1 MMDVSSMYGNH
12 PHHHHPHANA
22 YDGYG
27 GSTTPNSAATAS
39 SYFTPQQHQHQQQ
52 LHLQQ
57 QHQQLVQHQ
66 QQHQHQQP
74 LAYSGYESSSPGSY
88 YSQQQAGLTPPPTG
102 NHQVVQQ
109 QQQQQQAQQQQ
120 QQQQLYP
127 HSHLFS
133 PSAAEYGITTSAG
146 TGNPGTPLHPTSH
159 SPADSYYESD
169 SVHSYYATAA
179 VATVPPPANNSPV
192 TAANASNPQQ
202 QQQQGAI
209 ISSENGMM
217 YTNLDCMYPTVQA
230 QAPGHGYAGQMEEK
244 YPAVLHASYAPGL
257 ILEEP
262 DAMMQQATQSQMWHH
277 QQHYALDA
285 MDSLGMHAHMHHGLA
300 HGHLANLAGNA
311 QQPNPQ
317 LQQQAHQQQQQ
328 QAQHPQNQSPATQQQ
343 QQQHQNSVSPNGG
356 IARQQR
362 GGVISPGSSTSSS
375 TASASNGVHPARTQS
390 KSPNHSSSI
399 PTYKWM
405 QLKRNVPKPQAPKLP
420 ASSIASMHD
429 FQMNGQLDMCRAVGG
444 GGSGVVSGPVGVG
457 GNGSAGIGNVL
468 AVQNSLMLSNNATA
482 SSGHPNGMGVGVGLG
497 NGSGGGL
504 SSCGL
509 STNTNNSGR
518 TNFTNKQLTE
528 LEKEFHF
535 NRYLTRARR
544 IEIANTLQL
553 NETQVKIWFQ
563 NRRMKQ
569 KKRVKEGLIPADIL
583 TQHSAPVISEK
594 PPPPPQQQ
602 QQQQHQPELQMK
614 PQTSDLGTNDLS
626 TAATATA
633 AAATIAAATSKQS

>member
-27 GSTTPNSAATAS
+27 GSTTPGTAGNAA
-39 SYFTPQQHQHQQQ
+39 SYFGQQQ
-52 LHLQQ
+52 LQNQTHHHLQQ
-57 QHQQLVQHQ
+57 QHHQLVQQQHQ
-66 QQHQHQQP
+66 QQQHQQH
-74 LAYSGYESSSPGSY
+74 LTYSGYESSSPGSY
-88 YSQQQAGLTPPPTG
+88 YPQQQAQLTPPPQG
-102 NHQVVQQ
+102 NLQVV
-109 QQQQQQAQQQQ
+109 QQ

-133 PSAAEYGITTSAG
+133 PSAAEYGITTSTG
-146 TGNPGTPLHPTSH
+146 MGNPGTPLHPTSH

-169 SVHSYYATAA
+169 SSYYATAA

-192 TAANASNPQQ
+192 TATNASNPQQ

-217 YTNLDCMYPTVQA
+217 YTNLDCTYPTAQA
-230 QAPGHGYAGQMEEK
+230 QAPGHGYAGPIEEK

-257 ILEEP
+257 ILDEP

-277 QQHYALDA
+277 QQHYTLDA
-285 MDSLGMHAHMHHGLA
+285 MDTLGMHAHMHHGLA
-300 HGHLANLAGNA
+300 HGHLANLAGNP
-311 QQPNPQ
+311 QQQNAQ
-317 LQQQAHQQQQQ
+317 LQQQAAHQ
-328 QAQHPQNQSPATQQQ
+328 QAQHPQNQSPAAHQ

-356 IARQQR
+356 MSRQQR

-375 TASASNGVHPARTQS
+375 TASASNGAHSASTQS
-390 KSPNHSSSI
+390 KSPNHTSNL

-420 ASSIASMHD
+420 ASGIANMHD
-429 FQMNGQLDMCRAVGG
+429 YQMNGQLDMCR
-444 GGSGVVSGPVGVG
+444 GGSSGGNGVVNGSVG
-457 GNGSAGIGNVL
+457 GNGSVGIGNVL
-468 AVQNSLMLSNNATA
+468 AVQNSLMLANNAA
-482 SSGHPNGMGVGVGLG
+482 GVSLG
-497 NGSGGGL
+497 SGSGGGL
-504 SSCGL
+504 SSC
-509 STNTNNSGR
+509 SMSSNTNNSGR

-569 KKRVKEGLIPADIL
+569 KKRQKEGLIPADIP
-583 TQHSAPVISEK
+583 APVMTSK
-594 PPPPPQQQ
+594 PVPPPQQQ
-602 QQQQHQPELQMK
+602 QHPQELQMK
-614 PQTSDLGTNDLS
+614 PQTSDLGNSELTV
-626 TAATATA
+626 AATASVA
-633 AAATIAAATSKQS
+633 AAASVTAATSKQS

>member
-22 YDGYG
+22 YDGY
-27 GSTTPNSAATAS
+27 STTAAATANAS
-39 SYFTPQQHQHQQQ
+39 GYFAPQQHQHHLQQQ
-52 LHLQQ
+52 QQQQQHQHLQQ
-57 QHQQLVQHQ
+57 QHQQHLS
-66 QQHQHQQP
+66 
-74 LAYSGYESSSPGSY
+74 YNGYESSSPGNY
-88 YSQQQAGLTPPPTG
+88 YPQQQAQLTPPPTG
-102 NHQVVQQ
+102 SHQVVQQ
-109 QQQQQQAQQQQ
+109 QQQQQQAQA

-133 PSAAEYGITTSAG
+133 PSAAEYGITTSTGA
-146 TGNPGTPLHPTSH
+146 TGNPGTPLHPSSH

-179 VATVPPPANNSPV
+179 VATVAPPSNSSPV
-192 TAANASNPQQ
+192 TAANASGSGNTQQ
-202 QQQQGAI
+202 QQQQQAAI

-217 YTNLDCMYPTVQA
+217 YTNLDCMYPTTQA
-230 QAPGHGYAGQMEEK
+230 QAAVHGYAGQIEEK
-244 YPAVLHASYAPGL
+244 YAAVLHASYAPGL
-257 ILEEP
+257 VLEEQDP
-262 DAMMQQATQSQMWHH
+262 MMQQATQSQMWHH
-277 QQHYALDA
+277 QQHLAGGYALDA

-300 HGHLANLAGNA
+300 HGHLANLASNSH
-311 QQPNPQ
+311 QQHPQ
-317 LQQQAHQQQQQ
+317 LQQQQQQQ
-328 QAQHPQNQSPATQQQ
+328 QAQQQQQHPQNQSPAAQ
-343 QQQHQNSVSPNGG
+343 QQQHQISVSPNGG
-356 IARQQR
+356 LGRQQR

-375 TASASNGVHPARTQS
+375 TASASNGAHPASTQS

-405 QLKRNVPKPQAPKLP
+405 QLKRNVPKPQASKLP
-420 ASSIASMHD
+420 ASGIASIHD
-429 FQMNGQLDMCRAVGG
+429 YQMNGQLDMCRGG
-444 GGSGVVSGPVGVG
+444 GGAGSGVVSGPVGVG
-457 GNGSAGIGNVL
+457 EGSGSAGIGGVL
-468 AVQNSLMLSNNATA
+468 AVQNSLMMANNATA
-482 SSGHPNGMGVGVGLG
+482 GSAHPNGMGVGLG
-497 NGSGGGL
+497 NGSGSGL
-504 SSCGL
+504 SSCSL
-509 STNTNNSGR
+509 SSNTNNSGR

-594 PPPPPQQQ
+594 PPQQQ
-602 QQQQHQPELQMK
+602 QQQQQQPPELQMK
-614 PQTSDLGTNDLS
+614 PQGSDLGGNDLS
-626 TAATATA
+626 SGATA
-633 AAATIAAATSKQS
+633 APSATLSLTAPTSKQS

>member
-22 YDGYG
+22 YDGY
-27 GSTTPNSAATAS
+27 STTTGATANAS
-39 SYFTPQQHQHQQQ
+39 SYFAPQQHQHHLQQQ
-52 LHLQQ
+52 QQHQQLQQ
-57 QHQQLVQHQ
+57 QHQQHLT
-66 QQHQHQQP
+66 
-74 LAYSGYESSSPGSY
+74 YNGYESSSPGNY
-88 YSQQQAGLTPPPTG
+88 YPQQQAQLTPPPTG

-109 QQQQQQAQQQQ
+109 QQQQA

-133 PSAAEYGITTSAG
+133 PSAAEYGITTSTA

-179 VATVPPPANNSPV
+179 VATVAPPSNSSPV
-192 TAANASNPQQ
+192 TAANASATSNTQQ
-202 QQQQGAI
+202 QQQQQAAI

-217 YTNLDCMYPTVQA
+217 YTNLDCMYPTAQA
-230 QAPGHGYAGQMEEK
+230 QAPVHGYAGQIEEK
-244 YPAVLHASYAPGL
+244 YAAVLHASYAPGL
-257 ILEEP
+257 VLEEQHDP
-262 DAMMQQATQSQMWHH
+262 MLQQATQSQMWHH
-277 QQHYALDA
+277 QQHLAGGYALDA

-300 HGHLANLAGNA
+300 HGHLANLASNSH
-311 QQPNPQ
+311 QQHPQ
-317 LQQQAHQQQQQ
+317 LQQQQQQQTHQQQ
-328 QAQHPQNQSPATQQQ
+328 QHPQNQSPAAQQ

-356 IARQQR
+356 MSRQQR

-375 TASASNGVHPARTQS
+375 TASASNGAHPASSQS
-390 KSPNHSSSI
+390 KSPNHSSNI

-420 ASSIASMHD
+420 ASGISSIHD
-429 FQMNGQLDMCRAVGG
+429 YQMNGQLDMCRGGGG

-457 GNGSAGIGNVL
+457 GNGSSGIGGVL
-468 AVQNSLMLSNNATA
+468 AVQNSLMMANNATA
-482 SSGHPNGMGVGVGLG
+482 GSAHPNGMGVGVGLG
-497 NGSGGGL
+497 NGSGSGL
-504 SSCGL
+504 SSCSL
-509 STNTNNSGR
+509 SSNTNNSGR

-583 TQHSAPVISEK
+583 TQHSTPVISEK
-594 PPPPPQQQ
+594 PPQQQ
-602 QQQQHQPELQMK
+602 QQPPELQMK
-614 PQTSDLGTNDLS
+614 PQGSDLGGNDLTPGAPS
-626 TAATATA
+626 
-633 AAATIAAATSKQS
+633 ATSTTLALTAPATKQS

>member
-27 GSTTPNSAATAS
+27 STAAAAATTS
-39 SYFTPQQHQHQQQ
+39 SGYFVPQQHQQQ
-52 LHLQQ
+52 LQ
-57 QHQQLVQHQ
+57 QHQQQLQHQ
-66 QQHQHQQP
+66 QQQQHHQNQQH
-74 LAYSGYESSSPGSY
+74 LSYNGYESSSPGSY
-88 YSQQQAGLTPPPTG
+88 YPQQQAQLTPPPTG
-102 NHQVVQQ
+102 NHQVV
-109 QQQQQQAQQQQ
+109 QQ

-133 PSAAEYGITTSAG
+133 PSAAEYGITTSASAA
-146 TGNPGTPLHPTSH
+146 GNPGTPLHPTSH

-179 VATVPPPANNSPV
+179 VATVPPPTNNSPV
-192 TAANASNPQQ
+192 TAANATNPQQ
-202 QQQQGAI
+202 QAQQQAAI

-217 YTNLDCMYPTVQA
+217 YTNLDCMYPTAQTQA
-230 QAPGHGYAGQMEEK
+230 QAPVHGYAGQIEEK
-244 YPAVLHASYAPGL
+244 YAAVLHASYGPGL
-257 ILEEP
+257 LLEEQDP
-262 DAMMQQATQSQMWHH
+262 MMQQATQSQMWHH
-277 QQHYALDA
+277 QQHLAGGYALDA

-300 HGHLANLAGNA
+300 HGHLANLATNSH
-311 QQPNPQ
+311 QQHPQ
-317 LQQQAHQQQQQ
+317 LQQQHQQQPAHQQQQVP
-328 QAQHPQNQSPATQQQ
+328 HPQNQSPAGQQ
-343 QQQHQNSVSPNGG
+343 QQQHQQQQNSVSPNGG
-356 IARQQR
+356 LSRQQR

-375 TASASNGVHPARTQS
+375 TASVSNGAHPASTQS

-405 QLKRNVPKPQAPKLP
+405 QLKRNIPKPQAPKLP
-420 ASSIASMHD
+420 ASGIASIHD
-429 FQMNGQLDMCRAVGG
+429 YQMNGQLDMCRGG
-444 GGSGVVSGPVGVG
+444 GNGGGNGVVTSSVGVG
-457 GNGSAGIGNVL
+457 GNGSSGIGNVL
-468 AVQNSLMLSNNATA
+468 AVQNSLMLANNGSPGSA
-482 SSGHPNGMGVGVGLG
+482 HPNGLGVGVAMG

-504 SSCGL
+504 SSCSL
-509 STNTNNSGR
+509 SSSTNNSGR

-544 IEIANTLQL
+544 IEIANTLLL

-594 PPPPPQQQ
+594 PPQTQQ

-614 PQTSDLGTNDLS
+614 PQASDLGSNELS
-626 TAATATA
+626 TAATSA
-633 AAATIAAATSKQS
+633 AAAASLTAATAKQS

>member
-27 GSTTPNSAATAS
+27 TTPTAAASAS
-39 SYFTPQQHQHQQQ
+39 GYFAPQQHQHHLQQQ
-52 LHLQQ
+52 QQQQQQ
-57 QHQQLVQHQ
+57 QHQQLQ
-66 QQHQHQQP
+66 QQHQPH
-74 LAYSGYESSSPGSY
+74 LSYNGYESSSPGNY
-88 YSQQQAGLTPPPTG
+88 YPQQQAQLTPPPTG
-102 NHQVVQQ
+102 NHQGVQQ
-109 QQQQQQAQQQQ
+109 QPQQQQQ

-133 PSAAEYGITTSAG
+133 PSAAEYGITTSTA
-146 TGNPGTPLHPTSH
+146 TGNPGTPLHPSSH

-179 VATVPPPANNSPV
+179 VATVAPPSNSSPV
-192 TAANASNPQQ
+192 TAANATATSNTQQ
-202 QQQQGAI
+202 QQAAI

-217 YTNLDCMYPTVQA
+217 YTNLDCMYPAAQA
-230 QAPGHGYAGQMEEK
+230 QAPVHGYAGQIEEK
-244 YPAVLHASYAPGL
+244 YAAVLHASYAPGL
-257 ILEEP
+257 VLEEQEP
-262 DAMMQQATQSQMWHH
+262 MMQQATQSQMWHH
-277 QQHYALDA
+277 QQHLAGGYALDA

-300 HGHLANLAGNA
+300 HGHLANLAGNPH
-311 QQPNPQ
+311 QQHPQ
-317 LQQQAHQQQQQ
+317 LQQQQQQQAHQQQQ
-328 QAQHPQNQSPATQQQ
+328 HPQNQSPAA
-343 QQQHQNSVSPNGG
+343 QQQHQASVSPNGG
-356 IARQQR
+356 MSRQQR

-375 TASASNGVHPARTQS
+375 TASASNGAHPASSQS

-420 ASSIASMHD
+420 ASIHD
-429 FQMNGQLDMCRAVGG
+429 YQMNGQLDMCRGGGG

-457 GNGSAGIGNVL
+457 GNGSSGIGGVL
-468 AVQNSLMLSNNATA
+468 AVQNSLMMANNAA
-482 SSGHPNGMGVGVGLG
+482 AGSAHPNGMGVGLG
-497 NGSGGGL
+497 NGSGSGL
-504 SSCGL
+504 SSCSL
-509 STNTNNSGR
+509 SSSTNNSGR

-583 TQHSAPVISEK
+583 TQHSTPVISEK
-594 PPPPPQQQ
+594 PPQQQ
-602 QQQQHQPELQMK
+602 QQQQQQQQTELQMK
-614 PQTSDLGTNDLS
+614 SQGSDLGGNDLTS
-626 TAATATA
+626 G
-633 AAATIAAATSKQS
+633 ATSSPSATLTLAAPTTKQS

>member
-22 YDGYG
+22 YDGY
-27 GSTTPNSAATAS
+27 STSTVAAANAS
-39 SYFTPQQHQHQQQ
+39 SYFAPQQHQHHLQQHQ
-52 LHLQQ
+52 QHQQIQQ
-57 QHQQLVQHQ
+57 QHQQHLT
-66 QQHQHQQP
+66 
-74 LAYSGYESSSPGSY
+74 YNGYESSSPGNY
-88 YSQQQAGLTPPPTG
+88 YPQQHAQLTPPPTSS
-102 NHQVVQQ
+102 HQVVQQ
-109 QQQQQQAQQQQ
+109 QQQQQQHQQQA

-133 PSAAEYGITTSAG
+133 PSAAEYGITTSAT

-179 VATVPPPANNSPV
+179 VATVAPPSNSSPV
-192 TAANASNPQQ
+192 SAANANATSSTQQ
-202 QQQQGAI
+202 QAAI

-217 YTNLDCMYPTVQA
+217 YTNLDCMYPTAQA
-230 QAPGHGYAGQMEEK
+230 QAPVHGYAGQIEEK
-244 YPAVLHASYAPGL
+244 YAAVLHASYAPGL
-257 ILEEP
+257 VLEDQDP
-262 DAMMQQATQSQMWHH
+262 MMQQTTQSQMWHH
-277 QQHYALDA
+277 QQHLAGSYALDA
-285 MDSLGMHAHMHHGLA
+285 MDSLGMHAHIHHGLP
-300 HGHLANLAGNA
+300 HGHLANLAANSHQ
-311 QQPNPQ
+311 QQPQ
-317 LQQQAHQQQQQ
+317 VQQQQQ
-328 QAQHPQNQSPATQQQ
+328 QSHQQPQHPQNQSPTAHQQQ
-343 QQQHQNSVSPNGG
+343 LHQNSVSPNG
-356 IARQQR
+356 AMSRQQR

-375 TASASNGVHPARTQS
+375 TSASNGAHPASTQS

-420 ASSIASMHD
+420 ASAIASIHD
-429 FQMNGQLDMCRAVGG
+429 YQMNGQLDMCRGG
-444 GGSGVVSGPVGVG
+444 GGGGTGVGSGPVVVG
-457 GNGSAGIGNVL
+457 GNGSPGIGGVL
-468 AVQNSLMLSNNATA
+468 AVQNSLIMANNATA
-482 SSGHPNGMGVGVGLG
+482 GSSHPNGMGMGLG
-497 NGSGGGL
+497 NGSGSGMSSCSL
-504 SSCGL
+504 SS
-509 STNTNNSGR
+509 NTNNSGR

-583 TQHSAPVISEK
+583 TQHSTSVISEK
-594 PPPPPQQQ
+594 PSQQQ
-602 QQQQHQPELQMK
+602 PQPTELQVK
-614 PQTSDLGTNDLS
+614 SQGSDLGGNDLATGAAS
-626 TAATATA
+626 GPTTAMTLTAPT
-633 AAATIAAATSKQS
+633 TQQS